1 MITVIIA
8 TYNGEATLARTLDAM
23 ARLTPP
29 ADGHEI
35 IVVDNAST
43 DGTAAIV
50 ADFAARLP
58 LTALHEPRRGKAH
71 ALNTGIAAAR
81 GDLLVF
87 TDDDVLP
94 DPDWLPAYRAAADS
108 HPDQRVFVGQVRHDW
123 AAPPP
128 HWLERLGA
136 AGMSYGGTPMDR
148 AEGPVSWLSAK
159 GANMAVP
166 RHHMGATRF
175 RTDDKT
181 NFVGPKSGG
190 EDCWFAR
197 DVSAGKVW
205 YVPQAR
211 LKHMVRQHEIGVLPV
226 FRRYVR
232 IGMASYNY
240 HVTAEETPIDTRCVM
255 GVPVGLLGRML
266 RAAAGGFYR
275 LARGDSEAAARR
287 MLSFALDL
295 GHLRGWYDT
304 RGA

>member
-1 MITVIIA
+1 MITIVIA
-8 TYNGEATLARTLDAM
+8 TYNGETTLARTLNAM
-23 ARLTPP
+23 TRLTPP
-29 ADGHEI
+29 EGGHEI
-35 IVVDNAST
+35 VVVDNAST
-43 DGTAAIV
+43 DDTAAII
-50 ADFAARLP
+50 ADFANRLP
-58 LTALHEPRRGKAH
+58 LVALHEPRRGKAH
-71 ALNTGIAAAR
+71 ALNTGIEAAR

-94 DPDWLPAYRAAADS
+94 DPDWLVAYQQTVRA
-108 HPDQRVFVGQVRHDW
+108 HPEERFFIGQIRHDW

-128 HWLERLGA
+128 HWLEQLGA
-136 AGMSYGGTPMDR
+136 AGMSYGGTPKDR
-148 AEGPVSWLSAK
+148 PEGPVSWLSAK

-166 RHHMGATRF
+166 RCHLGATRF

-197 DVSAGKVW
+197 DVAAGRVW
-205 YVPQAR
+205 YVPRAR

-240 HVTAEETPIDTRCVM
+240 HVQADDDPLDARFVL
-255 GVPVGLLGRML
+255 GVPVGLLGRMI
-266 RAAAGGFYR
+266 RAAGGCLYR
-275 LARGDSEAAARR
+275 LMRGDSEAAARR

-295 GHLRGWYDT
+295 GHLRSWYDT